1 LHHELPEHIAAGFG
15 DLPAL
20 RFYVLF
26 HALTYQA

>member
-1 LHHELPEHIAAGFG
+1 MPAGFG

-26 HALTYQA
+26 HASSYHA